1 MEIIDT
7 RVKYSIDST
16 HLIIPK
22 FRLIVKKIMK
32 KKLLL
37 FVFSFLIFLTANSC
51 KRTAFEKETNKE
63 VILASFT
70 VLADIIENVAKD
82 EFVVKSITKPGVE
95 VHGYQPT
102 PSDLIKA
109 SKAFVF
115 IDNGFGFELWA
126 EKFVSNLQIKRVTIS
141 NRLEPIF
148 ISEDFYKGKPNPH
161 AWISP
166 KRGMIYV
173 DVIVDSLS
181 ELKPSEAESFKNN
194 GQIYKNKIAKIDKD
208 FSLFINNLEKNN
220 RYLVTCEG
228 AFSYL
233 TNDYGLKEAYLW
245 PVNAESQITP
255 KRMARTI
262 SLVKN
267 KNIPSVFCES
277 TVSNESQMVVAS
289 ETGAKF
295 GGDLFVDSLSQDN
308 KSANT
313 YLKMLQHNLTL
324 IKKGLN

>member
-1 MEIIDT
+1 
-7 RVKYSIDST
+7 
-16 HLIIPK
+16 
-22 FRLIVKKIMK
+22 MK
-32 KKLLL
+32 KKLLF
-37 FVFSFLIFLTANSC
+37 FVFSFLIFLTTNSC

>member
-1 MEIIDT
+1 MT
-7 RVKYSIDST
+7 S
-16 HLIIPK
+16 
-22 FRLIVKKIMK
+22 
-32 KKLLL
+32 
-37 FVFSFLIFLTANSC
+37 
-51 KRTAFEKETNKE
+51 FEKETNKE

>member
-1 MEIIDT
+1 
-7 RVKYSIDST
+7 
-16 HLIIPK
+16 
-22 FRLIVKKIMK
+22 MK

-37 FVFSFLIFLTANSC
+37 FVFSFLIFLTTNSC
-51 KRTAFEKETNKE
+51 KRTSFEKETNKE

-267 KNIPSVFCES
+267 KKIPSVFCES
-277 TVSNESQMVVAS
+277 TVSSESQMVVAS

>member
-1 MEIIDT
+1 
-7 RVKYSIDST
+7 
-16 HLIIPK
+16 
-22 FRLIVKKIMK
+22 MK

-51 KRTAFEKETNKE
+51 KRNAFEKETNKE

-126 EKFVSNLQIKRVTIS
+126 EKFVSNLQINRVTIS

-148 ISEDFYKGKPNPH
+148 ISEDLYKGKPNPH

-173 DVIVDSLS
+173 DVIVDYLS

-194 GQIYKNKIAKIDKD
+194 GQIYKNKIAKIDED

-289 ETGAKF
+289 ETGANF
-295 GGDLFVDSLSQDN
+295 EGDLFVDSLSEDN
-308 KSANT
+308 ESANT

>member
-1 MEIIDT
+1 
-7 RVKYSIDST
+7 
-16 HLIIPK
+16 
-22 FRLIVKKIMK
+22 MK

-51 KRTAFEKETNKE
+51 KRNAFEKETNKE

-82 EFVVKSITKPGVE
+82 EFVVKSIIKPGVE

-126 EKFVSNLQIKRVTIS
+126 EKFVSNLQINRVTIS

-148 ISEDFYKGKPNPH
+148 ISEDFYKSKPNPH

-173 DVIVDSLS
+173 DVIVDYLS

-194 GQIYKNKIAKIDKD
+194 GQIYKNKIAKIDED
-208 FSLFINNLEKNN
+208 FSLFINNLDKNN

-277 TVSNESQMVVAS
+277 TVSNESQMVVARA
-289 ETGAKF
+289 TGAKF
-295 GGDLFVDSLSQDN
+295 GGDLFVDSISQDN

>member
-1 MEIIDT
+1 
-7 RVKYSIDST
+7 
-16 HLIIPK
+16 
-22 FRLIVKKIMK
+22 MK

-51 KRTAFEKETNKE
+51 KRNAFEKETNKE

-126 EKFVSNLQIKRVTIS
+126 EKFVSNLQINRVTIS

-233 TNDYGLKEAYLW
+233 TSDYGLKEAYLW

-277 TVSNESQMVVAS
+277 TVSNESQMVVARA
-289 ETGAKF
+289 TGAKF
-295 GGDLFVDSLSQDN
+295 GGDLFVDSISQDN

>member
-1 MEIIDT
+1 
-7 RVKYSIDST
+7 
-16 HLIIPK
+16 
-22 FRLIVKKIMK
+22 MK

-37 FVFSFLIFLTANSC
+37 FVFSFLIFLTTNSC
-51 KRTAFEKETNKE
+51 KRTSFEKETNKE

-109 SKAFVF
+109 SKAFIF

>member
-1 MEIIDT
+1 
-7 RVKYSIDST
+7 
-16 HLIIPK
+16 
-22 FRLIVKKIMK
+22 MK

-37 FVFSFLIFLTANSC
+37 FVFSFLIFLTTNSC
-51 KRTAFEKETNKE
+51 KRTSFEKETNKE

-295 GGDLFVDSLSQDN
+295 GGDLFVDSLSQNN

>member
-1 MEIIDT
+1 
-7 RVKYSIDST
+7 
-16 HLIIPK
+16 
-22 FRLIVKKIMK
+22 MK

-37 FVFSFLIFLTANSC
+37 FVFSFLIFLTTNSC
-51 KRTAFEKETNKE
+51 KRTSFEKETNKE

-126 EKFVSNLQIKRVTIS
+126 EKFVSNLQIRRVTIS

>member
-1 MEIIDT
+1 
-7 RVKYSIDST
+7 
-16 HLIIPK
+16 
-22 FRLIVKKIMK
+22 MK
-32 KKLLL
+32 KKFLL

-109 SKAFVF
+109 SKAFIF

>member
-1 MEIIDT
+1 
-7 RVKYSIDST
+7 
-16 HLIIPK
+16 
-22 FRLIVKKIMK
+22 MK

-37 FVFSFLIFLTANSC
+37 FVFSFLIFLTTNSC

>member
-1 MEIIDT
+1 
-7 RVKYSIDST
+7 
-16 HLIIPK
+16 
-22 FRLIVKKIMK
+22 MK

-51 KRTAFEKETNKE
+51 KRTVFEKETNKE

-109 SKAFVF
+109 SEAFVF

-208 FSLFINNLEKNN
+208 FSLFINNLENNN

-277 TVSNESQMVVAS
+277 TVSNESQIVVAS

-295 GGDLFVDSLSQDN
+295 GGNLFVDSLSQDN

>member
-1 MEIIDT
+1 
-7 RVKYSIDST
+7 
-16 HLIIPK
+16 
-22 FRLIVKKIMK
+22 MK
-32 KKLLL
+32 KKLLF
-37 FVFSFLIFLTANSC
+37 FVFSFLIFLTTNSC
-51 KRTAFEKETNKE
+51 KRTSFEKETNKE

-126 EKFVSNLQIKRVTIS
+126 EKFVSNLQINRVTIS

-148 ISEDFYKGKPNPH
+148 ISEDFYKSKPNPH

-173 DVIVDSLS
+173 DVIVDYLS

-194 GQIYKNKIAKIDKD
+194 GQIYKNKIAKIDED
-208 FSLFINNLEKNN
+208 FSLFINNLDKNN

>member
-1 MEIIDT
+1 
-7 RVKYSIDST
+7 
-16 HLIIPK
+16 
-22 FRLIVKKIMK
+22 MK
-32 KKLLL
+32 KNFL
-37 FVFSFLIFLTANSC
+37 FLFLSFLICLNTTSC
-51 KRTAFEKETNKE
+51 KRTSYKEKPNKE

-70 VLADIIENVAKD
+70 VLADMIENVAKD
-82 EFVVKSITKPGVE
+82 VFIVRSITKPGIE

-109 SKAFVF
+109 SKASVF

-126 EKFVSNLQIKRVTIS
+126 EKFVSNLKVKRVTIS
-141 NRLEPIF
+141 DRLDPIF

-173 DVIVDSLS
+173 DIIVDSLS
-181 ELKPSEAESFKNN
+181 EIKPSKAESFKNN
-194 GQIYKNKIAKIDKD
+194 GQIYKNKIAQLDKD

-277 TVSNESQMVVAS
+277 TVNNESQMIVVS
-289 ETGAKF
+289 ETGANY
-295 GGDLFVDSLSQDN
+295 GGDLFVDSLSKDN
-308 KSANT
+308 GSANT
-313 YLKMLQHNLTL
+313 YLKMLQKNLTL

>member
-1 MEIIDT
+1 
-7 RVKYSIDST
+7 
-16 HLIIPK
+16 
-22 FRLIVKKIMK
+22 MK

-51 KRTAFEKETNKE
+51 KRNAFEKETNKE

-82 EFVVKSITKPGVE
+82 EFVVKSIIKPGVE

-126 EKFVSNLQIKRVTIS
+126 EKFVSNLQINRVTIS

-173 DVIVDSLS
+173 DVIVDYLS

-194 GQIYKNKIAKIDKD
+194 GQIYKNKIAKIDED
-208 FSLFINNLEKNN
+208 FSLFINNLDKNN

-277 TVSNESQMVVAS
+277 TVSNESQMVVARA
-289 ETGAKF
+289 TGAKF
-295 GGDLFVDSLSQDN
+295 GGDLFVDSISQDN

>member
-1 MEIIDT
+1 
-7 RVKYSIDST
+7 
-16 HLIIPK
+16 
-22 FRLIVKKIMK
+22 MK

-289 ETGAKF
+289 ETGANF

-308 KSANT
+308 KIANT

>member
-1 MEIIDT
+1 
-7 RVKYSIDST
+7 
-16 HLIIPK
+16 
-22 FRLIVKKIMK
+22 MK

-37 FVFSFLIFLTANSC
+37 FVFSFLIFLSANSC
-51 KRTAFEKETNKE
+51 KRTAFKKETNKE

-109 SKAFVF
+109 SKAFIF

-126 EKFVSNLQIKRVTIS
+126 EKFVSNLQIQRVTIS

-173 DVIVDSLS
+173 DVIVDYLS

>member
-1 MEIIDT
+1 
-7 RVKYSIDST
+7 
-16 HLIIPK
+16 
-22 FRLIVKKIMK
+22 MK

-51 KRTAFEKETNKE
+51 KRNAFEKETNKE

-82 EFVVKSITKPGVE
+82 EFVVKSIIKPGVE

-126 EKFVSNLQIKRVTIS
+126 EKFVSNLQINRVTIS

-173 DVIVDSLS
+173 DVIVDYLS

-295 GGDLFVDSLSQDN
+295 GGDLFVDSISQDN

>member
-1 MEIIDT
+1 
-7 RVKYSIDST
+7 
-16 HLIIPK
+16 
-22 FRLIVKKIMK
+22 MK

-37 FVFSFLIFLTANSC
+37 FVFSFLIFLTTNSC
-51 KRTAFEKETNKE
+51 KRTSFEKETNKE

-148 ISEDFYKGKPNPH
+148 INEDFYKGKPNPH

>member
-1 MEIIDT
+1 
-7 RVKYSIDST
+7 
-16 HLIIPK
+16 
-22 FRLIVKKIMK
+22 MK

-51 KRTAFEKETNKE
+51 KRTVFEKETNKE